1 VTLPL
6 VASALAKPTVNSLLI
21 CLALAAV
28 VLAAFYPA
36 LGNGFTGYDDGE
48 YVVDNVHV
56 RTGVSGENV
65 AWAFRAAHSNNWH
78 PLTWIS
84 HALDAT
90 MFGLNP
96 TGHHLTSLL
105 LHIGNTVLLF
115 LWLSGATGRKGCS
128 AFVALGFGLHP
139 VHVESVAWVAER
151 KDVLSTFFW
160 LLALLAYTAY
170 TKKPGLVRNLLVA
183 ALLAAGLMSKQM
195 LVTLP
200 LLLLLLDWWPLGRRE
215 NFRWLMLE
223 KMPLLALSALACAV
237 ALWAQRAGGAVA
249 GLDQLPLKLR
259 LPNAALAYL
268 RYLAKTAWP
277 VELSVL
283 YPFPLGG
290 IAAWKV
296 VTALAALAGISA
308 MVFVLRTSRPW
319 LAAGWAWYVIT
330 LLPVIGIV
338 QVGMQAMA
346 DRYLYVPM
354 IGLLIAMAWEC
365 AERWGDR
372 RALPVLA
379 AVWLLALGVLA
390 WRQVHVWKDGVTL
403 FEHAVA
409 VTSDNFIAHNNL
421 GVELDRRGRSEEA
434 LVQYRETLRLRPGDH
449 NGTRNFAMASF
460 AKGERLFAQAKYDE
474 GMAVLQE
481 GLQYQRQNALAHTYI
496 GLILTAQGKPAAA
509 VPALE
514 TALGIDPSLARAHM
528 GLAVALEAL
537 GRGVEA
543 RREFAETIR
552 LDASSVEAYYD
563 LGLIMARMGED
574 RAALGEFDAAIRLK
588 PDFGPAHVARAYT
601 LYALGMFAE
610 AGRAVQAARAA
621 KAEVNS
627 AFAAELAR
635 RLGR

>member
-1 VTLPL
+1 M
-6 VASALAKPTVNSLLI
+6 LI

-65 AWAFRAAHSNNWH
+65 AWALTAAHSNNWH

-105 LHIGNTVLLF
+105 LHIANTVLLF

-160 LLALLAYTAY
+160 MLTLLAYTAY
-170 TKKPGLVRNLLVA
+170 AKKPGLARYLLVA
-183 ALLAAGLMSKQM
+183 ALLAAGLMAKQM
-195 LVTLP
+195 LVTVP
-200 LLLLLLDWWPLGRRE
+200 LLLLLLDWWPLRRRE
-215 NFRWLMLE
+215 NFRRMALE
-223 KMPLLALSALACAV
+223 KLPLMALSALACVA

-259 LPNAALAYL
+259 LANAALSYL
-268 RYLAKTAWP
+268 RYLAKTVWP

-283 YPFPLGG
+283 YPFPLEG
-290 IAAWKV
+290 IATWKV
-296 VTALAALAGISA
+296 VAALAALAAISA
-308 MVFVLRTSRPW
+308 IVFVVRRNRPW
-319 LAAGWAWYVIT
+319 LAAGWAWYMIT

-354 IGLLIAMAWEC
+354 IGILIAMAWEC

-372 RALPVLA
+372 RALAVPA
-379 AVWLLALGVLA
+379 AVLLLALGVLA
-390 WRQVHVWKDGVTL
+390 WHQVHVWKDGVTL

-409 VTSDNFIAHNNL
+409 VTPDNFIAHNNL
-421 GVELDRRGRSEEA
+421 GVELDRRGRADEA
-434 LVQYRETLRLRPGDH
+434 LAHYRETLRLRPTDRH
-449 NGTRNFAMASF
+449 GTRNFAMASF
-460 AKGERLFAQAKYDE
+460 AKGERLFVQGKYDE
-474 GMAVLQE
+474 AMAVLQE
-481 GLQYQRQNALAHTYI
+481 GLHYQRHNALAHTYV

-514 TALGIDPSLARAHM
+514 TALGIEPGLARAHM

-537 GRGVEA
+537 GKSVEA
-543 RREFAETIR
+543 RREFAETLR
-552 LDASSVEAYYD
+552 LDASNVEAHYD

-601 LYALGMFAE
+601 LYALGLFAE
-610 AGRAVQAARAA
+610 AGRAVQAAHIA
-621 KAEVNS
+621 KADVNP
-627 AFAAELAR
+627 AFEAELAHRLR
-635 RLGR
+635 R

>member
-1 VTLPL
+1 MAKTLL
-6 VASALAKPTVNSLLI
+6 NSSLI
-21 CLALAAV
+21 CLGLAVA
-28 VLAAFYPA
+28 VLAVFYPA

-56 RTGVSGENV
+56 RTGLSGKNV
-65 AWAFRAAHSNNWH
+65 TWALTAAHSNNWH

-105 LHIGNTVLLF
+105 LHISNTVLLF

-139 VHVESVAWVAER
+139 VHVESVAWIAER
-151 KDVLSTFFW
+151 KDVLSTWFW
-160 LLALLAYTAY
+160 MLALLAYTFY
-170 TKKPGLVRNLLVA
+170 TKKPGLVRYLLVA
-183 ALLAAGLMSKQM
+183 VLLAAGLMSKQM
-195 LVTLP
+195 LVTVP
-200 LLLLLLDWWPLGRRE
+200 LLLLLLDWWPLGRGE
-215 NFRWLMLE
+215 TFRRLALE
-223 KMPLLALSALACAV
+223 KIPLLTLSALACAA

-249 GLDQLPLKLR
+249 GLDQLPLGLR
-259 LPNAALAYL
+259 MSNAAISYW
-268 RYLAKTAWP
+268 RYLAKTVWP

-283 YPFPLGG
+283 YPFPLEG

-296 VTALAALAGISA
+296 VAAFAALAAVSTI
-308 MVFVLRTSRPW
+308 VFGLRRNHPW
-319 LAAGWAWYVIT
+319 LAAGWAWYMIT

-354 IGLLIAMAWEC
+354 IGLLIAASWEC

-372 RALPVLA
+372 RALPACA
-379 AVWLLALGVLA
+379 AGLLLALGILA

-409 VTSDNFIAHNNL
+409 VTPDNFIAHNNL
-421 GVELDRRGRSEEA
+421 GVELDRRGRADEGLA
-434 LVQYRETLRLRPGDH
+434 HYRETLRLRPTDR
-449 NGTRNFAMASF
+449 NGTLNFDMASF
-460 AKGERLFAQAKYDE
+460 AKGERLFAQDKYDE
-474 GMAVLQE
+474 AMAVLQE
-481 GLQYQRQNALAHTYI
+481 GLHYQRNNALAHTYV
-496 GLILTAQGKPAAA
+496 GLILTAQGKTAAA
-509 VPALE
+509 IPSLQ
-514 TALGIDPSLARAHM
+514 TALVIDPSLARAHM

-537 GRGVEA
+537 GKSVEA
-543 RREFAETIR
+543 RREFAETLR
-552 LDASSVEAYYD
+552 LDASNVEAHYD

-574 RAALGEFDAAIRLK
+574 QAALGEFDAAIRLK

-601 LYALGMFAE
+601 LYALGLFAQAE
-610 AGRAVQAARAA
+610 QAVQAARVA
-621 KAEVNS
+621 KAEVNP
-627 AFAAELAR
+627 AFAEELAR
-635 RLGR
+635 RLRR